1 MEVITD
7 RPIYS
12 YLTAKEE
19 RAQKR
24 ADKKAKKGTSTEP
37 NFFQKVVSGAKTALE
52 SDYGRAGVGVFAQK
66 AKDFADQ
73 TTGSSRGGLDPNSL
87 QVLNREQI
95 EADARA
101 KEQAEKDRKRKM
113 YRNVGIVVGV
123 VAVLGITAYF
133 LVKRKK
139 GKTAKK

>member
-12 YLTAKEE
+12 YLTAEE
-19 RAQKR
+19 KAKKR
-24 ADKKAKKGTSTEP
+24 ADRKAKKDANTEP
-37 NFFQKVVSGAKTALE
+37 NIFQKTYSGAKKLLE

-73 TTGSSRGGLDPNSL
+73 TTGISRGGLDPNSL
-87 QVLNREQI
+87 QVLSREQI
-95 EADARA
+95 AAEAAA
-101 KEQAEKDRKRKM
+101 KEQAERDRKRKM
-113 YRNVGIVVGV
+113 YRNVGIAVGV